1 MEMDT
6 SIDTSAGLP
15 AGLEPASSGSSA
27 PVAEPSVIE
36 VDDNSLIKPKGL
48 DKPIKYGEHV
58 KGLQS
63 QFTKASQRAAQ
74 LERELAA
81 RDARL
86 QELERARNQATQQQP
101 ASSED
106 IYASLREL
114 PYLTG
119 EDAVNVVQSI
129 GEQLRQRDMVLL
141 SALKQMQ
148 QMQRIVSTLGETHS
162 NQSFESKIQ
171 GFLQQGGYDPA
182 YADLAKE
189 IYLAYEGDDLD
200 NEFPQIFASR
210 VEQIEK
216 LLEAKRASKL
226 AAARKQPFVPGKGG
240 QAAPS
245 KPLQIKPNASP
256 REIADELFGS
266 WNESGT

>member
-1 MEMDT
+1 MESME
-6 SIDTSAGLP
+6 SAGIDAGLP
-15 AGLEPASSGSSA
+15 AGVESASSAA
-27 PVAEPSVIE
+27 PNASAEPSIIE
-36 VDDNSLIKPKGL
+36 VDDNSLIKPRGS
-48 DKPIKYGEHV
+48 DKPVKYGEHV

-74 LERELAA
+74 LERELA
-81 RDARL
+81 
-86 QELERARNQATQQQP
+86 QERAERSKYQQQQQTQQQAP
-101 ASSED
+101 ANNED
-106 IYASLREL
+106 VYASLRAL
-114 PYLTG
+114 PYLSG

-141 SALKQMQ
+141 GALKQMQ
-148 QMQRIVSTLGETHS
+148 QMQKIVSTLGETHS
-162 NQSFESKIQ
+162 SQSFESKIN
-171 GFLQQGGYDPA
+171 GFLQQGGYDSG

-216 LLEAKRASKL
+216 LIEAKRAGKL
-226 AAARKQPFVPGKGG
+226 AQARKQPFVPGKGG
-240 QAAPS
+240 QAHPS
-245 KPLQIKPNASP
+245 KPLQIKPNASA